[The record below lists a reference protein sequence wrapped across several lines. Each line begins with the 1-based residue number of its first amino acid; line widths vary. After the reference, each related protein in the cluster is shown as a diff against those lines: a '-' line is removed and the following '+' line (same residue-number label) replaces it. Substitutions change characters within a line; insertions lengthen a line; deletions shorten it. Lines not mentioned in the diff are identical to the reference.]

1 MRSFS
6 RLVIN
11 RFCRL
16 CRLCRRCRCSS
27 NKGKTGWFFLCASL
41 LFFLLCF
48 YLLIWI
54 CVTGSSVHMHM
65 YFIWVL
71 LLNFSFVA
79 EITWKRNTGLLSYI
93 CREREAHTHAQ
104 IHTQLP
110 LSLLLFCCM
119 WRWLSECACSCVRL
133 CVSFGIGTR
142 VQSSLLQHSRPN
154 ALGIVAGIDWIAAF
168 YLIDTNFKRRRR
180 LRGSRNNPTT
190 SFN

>member
-1 MRSFS
+1 M
-6 RLVIN
+6 
-11 RFCRL
+11 
-16 CRLCRRCRCSS
+16 
-27 NKGKTGWFFLCASL
+27 CASL

-93 CREREAHTHAQ
+93 CIECERQREAHTY
-104 IHTQLP
+104 INTHTHRTP
-110 LSLLLFCCM
+110 ALSLLLFCCVR
-119 WRWLSECACSCVRL
+119 WWLSECACSCVRL